1 MNLHGMAWHGM
12 ACLALHFQRCIT
24 HIGVNCVHCQV
35 IAGLSQEDASSAEFE
50 ISLRVAV
57 ADITGALPSDVIV
70 TSIEFTTSSVTGEV
84 TMTVKYTVTSSEGVD
99 GSAMES
105 SLLDSVT
112 SGLMTE
118 ILVNDGF
125 VGVEASEVP
134 VIILILETPTSSPSE
149 SFDSSMVVSTSI
161 AVTQVSHCHPL
172 FPPMLHC

>member
-1 MNLHGMAWHGM
+1 MVF
-12 ACLALHFQRCIT
+12 LALHFQRRIT
-24 HIGVNCVHCQV
+24 HIGVNCVHYQV
-35 IAGLSQEDASSAEFE
+35 IAGLSQEEASSAAFE
-50 ISLRVAV
+50 SSLRIAV

-70 TSIEFTTSSVTGEV
+70 TSVERTSTSVTEAV
-84 TMTVKYTVTSSEGVD
+84 TIEYTVTSSEGVD
-99 GSAMES
+99 GSTMES

-134 VIILILETPTSSPSE
+134 EIILVPETPTSSPSE
-149 SFDSSMVVSTSI
+149 SYSPVPTTVASTSI

-172 FPPMLHC
+172 FPWMLHC